1 MLPDLYISEV
11 NLALQFLSSLFP
23 GRLEGLAM
31 AAPLD
36 YYALTGEQ
44 NTGA

>member
-1 MLPDLYISEV
+1 MLQDLYISEV
-11 NLALQFLSSLFP
+11 NLALQFLSSLIP
-23 GRLEGLAM
+23 GRLESFAM

-36 YYALTGEQ
+36 YYASSGER